1 MRNRL
6 VRTIHSVRESQNLP
20 LQSSPLLPSCS
31 VLSLRSSQDSYPG
44 LKIATFDNAR
54 TALEARKRV
63 GKAFITAFRFGAVM
77 GSLLA
82 ANGISADDVLNPK
95 VFIGPIVGAMLPSSL
110 ILFHGHIE
118 ECGRCTRQLN
128 TIPGLKEGQVRPDCA
143 TCQDLYRCIIKE
155 MIPPGALAMLTP
167 LIDGIFSGNETLS
180 GFLAGSLVS
189 RVRAMIFLQHMH

>member
-1 MRNRL
+1 MAIL
-6 VRTIHSVRESQNLP
+6 KSVGGA
-20 LQSSPLLPSCS
+20 
-31 VLSLRSSQDSYPG
+31 PG
-44 LKIATFDNAR
+44 LKMVVR
-54 TALEARKRV
+54 
-63 GKAFITAFRFGAVM
+63 
-77 GSLLA
+77 
-82 ANGISADDVLNPK
+82 
-95 VFIGPIVGAMLPSSL
+95 
-110 ILFHGHIE
+110 
-118 ECGRCTRQLN
+118 RQLN